1 MLADAP
7 EIEVVP
13 VETFEKSGPYGAKG
27 VGEIALV
34 PVAAALSNAIYDAT
48 GIRLFRLLITPE
60 WWFNDL
66 QAKKNELKP

>member
-13 VETFEKSGPYGAKG
+13 VETYEKSGPFGAKG

-48 GIRLFRLLITPE
+48 GVRSFRLPITTERLF
-60 WWFNDL
+60 NAL